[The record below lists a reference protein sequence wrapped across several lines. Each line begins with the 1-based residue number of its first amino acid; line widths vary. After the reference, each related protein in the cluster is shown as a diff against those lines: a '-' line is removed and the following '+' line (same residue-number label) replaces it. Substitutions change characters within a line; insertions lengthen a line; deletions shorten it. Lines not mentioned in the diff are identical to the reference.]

1 MREKKNDHPVDDR
14 AHAEEIRNHLLSVL
28 RMLAREV
35 VRRLA
40 NDQKQPDR
48 DT

>member
-1 MREKKNDHPVDDR
+1 MQEKKNDYPVDAR
-14 AHAEEIRNHLLSVL
+14 THGEVIHNHLLSLL

-40 NDQKQPDR
+40 NDQSKKPQ
-48 DT
+48 

>member
-14 AHAEEIRNHLLSVL
+14 ARGVNIHNHLLSLL

-35 VRRLA
+35 VRRLV
-40 NDQKQPDR
+40 NDQNKKPQ
-48 DT
+48 